1 MTHVEIRPFVLT
13 DDQKSTCISPNAN
26 TLLANG
32 KNKRLLKSNK
42 TGIDS
47 SEIETVSDNLD
58 SDVVIENHGS
68 GLTTSITLLARLDD
82 TSDQTAWSRFVDAY
96 SPQIHSWC
104 IKAGLRDID
113 AADATQD
120 VLLKL
125 VNLMR
130 ESKYHPDRGSFRGWL
145 KTVTSN
151 LVRDIMRM
159 QKSRPSS
166 TGNER
171 SLRQLVNLQ
180 DETSFKDLA
189 LLIERGYERELLTLA
204 STRVRNR
211 VRDKTWK
218 AYVGTAV
225 EGMPAAVVAKKLN
238 VTVSEVYVGKSRV
251 LKMLR
256 REIAKLDC

>member
-1 MTHVEIRPFVLT
+1 
-13 DDQKSTCISPNAN
+13 
-26 TLLANG
+26 
-32 KNKRLLKSNK
+32 
-42 TGIDS
+42 
-47 SEIETVSDNLD
+47 
-58 SDVVIENHGS
+58 
-68 GLTTSITLLARLDD
+68 
-82 TSDQTAWSRFVDAY
+82 
-96 SPQIHSWC
+96 
-104 IKAGLRDID
+104 
-113 AADATQD
+113 
-120 VLLKL
+120 
-125 VNLMR
+125 
-130 ESKYHPDRGSFRGWL
+130 
-145 KTVTSN
+145 
-151 LVRDIMRM
+151 MRM